1 MGRFLAIDFGEKRVG
16 LALSD
21 PTKIIAKPFK
31 SISYT
36 NQDDL
41 LNKIS
46 LIIEQKNVEKI
57 ILGLQI
63 GLKGQQTAQTNR
75 VFEFYNLIKDKNDIQ
90 IVMEDERLS
99 SISAKKSLVLQNIK
113 TGHNKAL
120 IDETAAAIFLQLYL
134 DKNNI

>member
-31 SISYT
+31 SIIYT
-36 NQDDL
+36 DHDDL

-46 LIIEQKNVEKI
+46 LIVKEKNIEKI
-57 ILGLQI
+57 ILGVPK
-63 GLKGQQTAQTNR
+63 GLKGQNTPQTNK
-75 VFEFYNLIKDKNDIQ
+75 VISFFNLIKDKNVIP
-90 IVMEDERLS
+90 IVMEDERFS
-99 SISAKKSLVLQNIK
+99 SVSAKKSLILQNIK
-113 TGHNKAL
+113 TGHNKGL

-134 DKNNI
+134 DRK

>member
-31 SISYT
+31 TISYT

-46 LIIEQKNVEKI
+46 LIIEQKKVEKI
-57 ILGLQI
+57 ILGLPI

-75 VFEFYNLIKDKNDIQ
+75 VLEFYNLIKDKNDIQ
-90 IVMEDERLS
+90 IVLEDERLS
-99 SISAKKSLVLQNIK
+99 SISEKKSLVLQNIK
-113 TGHNKAL
+113 TGHNKTL

>member
-36 NQDDL
+36 SQDDL
-41 LNKIS
+41 INKIS
-46 LIIEQKNVEKI
+46 LIIEEQNVERI
-57 ILGLQI
+57 ILGLPK
-63 GLKGQQTAQTNR
+63 GLKGQKTDQTNQ
-75 VFEFYNLIKDKNDIQ
+75 VLEFYSLIKNKIDTPIF
-90 IVMEDERLS
+90 MEDERLS
-99 SISAKKSLVLQNIK
+99 SVSAKKSLILQNIK
-113 TGHNKAL
+113 TGYNKAL

-134 DKNNI
+134 DRK

>member
-57 ILGLQI
+57 ILGLPI

-99 SISAKKSLVLQNIK
+99 SVSAKKSLVLQNIK

>member
-21 PTKIIAKPFK
+21 PMKIIAKPFK
-31 SISYT
+31 TIFYS
-36 NQDDL
+36 NQKDL
-41 LNKIS
+41 INKIA
-46 LIIEQKNVEKI
+46 LIIKDEKIEKI
-57 ILGLQI
+57 ILGLPK
-63 GLKGQQTAQTNR
+63 GLKGNNTSQTNI
-75 VFEFYNLIKDKNDIQ
+75 VIEFYNYIKDKIDTP

-99 SISAKKSLVLQNIK
+99 SVSAKKSLILQDIK

-134 DKNNI
+134 DKN

>member
-31 SISYT
+31 TISY
-36 NQDDL
+36 NNHDDL

-46 LIIEQKNVEKI
+46 LIIEKENVEKI
-57 ILGLQI
+57 ILGLPK
-63 GLKGQQTAQTNR
+63 GLKGQQTAQTKK
-75 VFEFYNLIKDKNDIQ
+75 VLEFYNLIKEKNDIQ
-90 IVMEDERLS
+90 IVTEDERLS
-99 SISAKKSLVLQNIK
+99 SVSAKKSLVLQNIK

-134 DKNNI
+134 DRK

>member
-31 SISYT
+31 SISY
-36 NQDDL
+36 NNHDDL

-46 LIIEQKNVEKI
+46 LIIEKENVEKI
-57 ILGLQI
+57 ILGLPK
-63 GLKGQQTAQTNR
+63 GLKGQQTAQTKK
-75 VFEFYNLIKDKNDIQ
+75 VLEFYNLIKEKNDIQ
-90 IVMEDERLS
+90 IVKEDERLS
-99 SISAKKSLVLQNIK
+99 SVSAKKSLVLQNIK

-134 DKNNI
+134 DRK

>member
-31 SISYT
+31 SIYY
-36 NQDDL
+36 NNHDDL
-41 LNKIS
+41 LNKIT
-46 LIIEQKNVEKI
+46 LITEQENVEKI
-57 ILGLQI
+57 ILGLPT
-63 GLKGQQTAQTNR
+63 GLKGQQTAQTKK
-75 VFEFYNLIKDKNDIQ
+75 VLEFYNLIKEKNDIEV
-90 IVMEDERLS
+90 VMEDERLS
-99 SISAKKSLVLQNIK
+99 SVSAKKSLVLQNIK

>member
-31 SISYT
+31 SISYN

-57 ILGLQI
+57 ILGLPI

-134 DKNNI
+134 DRK

>member
-36 NQDDL
+36 SQDDL
-41 LNKIS
+41 INKIS
-46 LIIEQKNVEKI
+46 LIIEEQNVEKI
-57 ILGLQI
+57 ILGLPK
-63 GLKGQQTAQTNR
+63 GLKGQKTDQTNQ
-75 VFEFYNLIKDKNDIQ
+75 VLEFYSLIKNKIDTPIF
-90 IVMEDERLS
+90 MEDERLS
-99 SISAKKSLVLQNIK
+99 SVSAKKSLILQNIK
-113 TGHNKAL
+113 TGYNKAL

-134 DKNNI
+134 DRK

>member
-1 MGRFLAIDFGEKRVG
+1 MGRFLAIDSGEKRVG

-57 ILGLQI
+57 ILGLPI
-63 GLKGQQTAQTNR
+63 GLKGQKTAQTNR
-75 VFEFYNLIKDKNDIQ
+75 VLEFYNLIKDKNDIQ
-90 IVMEDERLS
+90 IVLEDERLS

-134 DKNNI
+134 DRK

>member
-46 LIIEQKNVEKI
+46 LIIEQKKVEKI
-57 ILGLQI
+57 ILGLPI

-75 VFEFYNLIKDKNDIQ
+75 VLEFYNLIKDKIDIK

-99 SISAKKSLVLQNIK
+99 SVSAKKSLVLQNIK

>member
-31 SISYT
+31 SISYN

-57 ILGLQI
+57 ILGLPI

-99 SISAKKSLVLQNIK
+99 SVSAKKSLVLQNIK

>member
-1 MGRFLAIDFGEKRVG
+1 MGRFLAIYFGEKRVG

-36 NQDDL
+36 DQDDL

-46 LIIEQKNVEKI
+46 LIIEQKTVEKI
-57 ILGLQI
+57 ILGLPI

-134 DKNNI
+134 DRK

>member
-31 SISYT
+31 SISYN

-57 ILGLQI
+57 ILGLPI

-99 SISAKKSLVLQNIK
+99 SVSAKKSLVLQNIK

-134 DKNNI
+134 DRK

>member
-57 ILGLQI
+57 ILGIPI
-63 GLKGQQTAQTNR
+63 GLKGQQTAQTIR
-75 VFEFYNLIKDKNDIQ
+75 VLEFYNLIKDKNDIE

>member
-31 SISYT
+31 SISY
-36 NQDDL
+36 NNHDDL

-46 LIIEQKNVEKI
+46 LIIEKENVEKI
-57 ILGLQI
+57 ILGLPK
-63 GLKGQQTAQTNR
+63 GLKGQQTAQTKK
-75 VFEFYNLIKDKNDIQ
+75 VLEFYNLIKEKNDIQ
-90 IVMEDERLS
+90 IVTEDERLS
-99 SISAKKSLVLQNIK
+99 SVSAKKSLVLQNIK

-134 DKNNI
+134 DRK

>member
-21 PTKIIAKPFK
+21 PIKIIAKPFK
-31 SISYT
+31 TIFYS
-36 NQDDL
+36 NQNDL
-41 LNKIS
+41 INKIA
-46 LIIEQKNVEKI
+46 LIIKDKEIEKI
-57 ILGLQI
+57 ILGLPK
-63 GLKGQQTAQTNR
+63 GLKGNNTSQTNI
-75 VFEFYNLIKDKNDIQ
+75 VIEFYNYIKNKIDTP

-99 SISAKKSLVLQNIK
+99 SVSAKKSLILQDIK

-134 DKNNI
+134 DKN